1 MNPHDIDME
10 DISNVFFDTMS
21 RVTNMRY
28 LKSQQI
34 AFEHGDEKEAI
45 NRVLCKECVVGL
57 DGEVRDIQ
65 VC

>member
-10 DISNVFFDTMS
+10 DISNFFFDTML

-34 AFEHGDEKEAI
+34 AFEHGDEEETI
-45 NRVLCKECVVGL
+45 NRVLCKERVVGL
-57 DGEVRDIQ
+57 DGEVRDLQ
-65 VC
+65 AC